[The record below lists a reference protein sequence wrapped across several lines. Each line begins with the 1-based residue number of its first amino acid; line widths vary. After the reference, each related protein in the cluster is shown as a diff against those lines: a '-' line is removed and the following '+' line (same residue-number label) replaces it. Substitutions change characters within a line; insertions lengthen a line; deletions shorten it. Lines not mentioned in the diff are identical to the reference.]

1 MVDDSTDET
10 ADEAAGGSA
19 VRRRGRIVPRA
30 PWVVALTVVALALV
44 AAGAGLRGLVDRPPD
59 ADSVDAGF
67 AYDMSAHHSQAVQMA
82 MVEFRGGADM
92 TQRSVAQD
100 IALTQQREIGI
111 MSAWLT
117 SWHLPQVSTEPP
129 MRWMHDSGHDTHSAE
144 TGHDVAHSGSTGSAA
159 AGIPPD
165 SSRMPGMA
173 TDPEL
178 TQLSRAQGRDLD
190 VLFLT
195 LMIRHHRGGITMAQ
209 QAAARAQESDV
220 RALARAMV
228 INQAVEIDQ
237 MQTDL
242 RALGAPPA

>member
-1 MVDDSTDET
+1 MADNSTDGT
-10 ADEAAGGSA
+10 AG
-19 VRRRGRIVPRA
+19 RPRGRALSRA
-30 PWVVALTVVALALV
+30 PWVVALVVAALALM
-44 AAGAGLRGLVDRPPD
+44 AAGAGLRGLVDRPPG

-67 AYDMSAHHSQAVQMA
+67 AYDMSTHHAQAVQMA

-111 MSAWLT
+111 MSAWLAR
-117 SWHLPQVSTEPP
+117 WHLPQVSTEPP
-129 MRWMHDSGHDTHSAE
+129 MRWMQDGGHAGHGAE
-144 TGHDVAHSGSTGSAA
+144 TGHDAAHSGSTDASAA
-159 AGIPPD
+159 TGVSSD
-165 SSRMPGMA
+165 SSLMPGMA
-173 TDPEL
+173 TDAEL

-190 VLFLT
+190 VLFLA

-237 MQTDL
+237 MQADL